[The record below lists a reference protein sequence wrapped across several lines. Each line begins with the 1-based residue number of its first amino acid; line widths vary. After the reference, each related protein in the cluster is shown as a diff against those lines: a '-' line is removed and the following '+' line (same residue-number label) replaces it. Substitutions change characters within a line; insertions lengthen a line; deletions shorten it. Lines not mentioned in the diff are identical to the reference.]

1 MRSNLFDFSEAISES
16 FSWHFL
22 GIYLSF
28 VFFAGLGI
36 WSIVQLIRYHKGS
49 SLLTDSE
56 LRLDT
61 LKTARQN
68 IKQIQEQ
75 YDDIPVHMLRQI
87 LNLDSEAD
95 LETLRQLLPPELQ
108 YTIIGNDVVFLK
120 ETVSKII
127 GPTTL
132 ITATRKD
139 ACFFCQAPISLDA
152 EKCPKCGK
160 EILDCAICK
169 LPIKPSEEVAQCP
182 KCEYIF
188 HFKHLKTWVEFKM
201 KCPTCLRELL
211 PSEVQLDN
219 PDK

>member
-1 MRSNLFDFSEAISES
+1 
-16 FSWHFL
+16 
-22 GIYLSF
+22 
-28 VFFAGLGI
+28 
-36 WSIVQLIRYHKGS
+36 
-49 SLLTDSE
+49 LTDSE

-75 YDDIPVHMLRQI
+75 YDNIPVHMLRQI

-108 YTIIGNDVVFLK
+108 YTVVGDDVVFLK
-120 ETVSKII
+120 ETVSKIVDPATI
-127 GPTTL
+127 

-139 ACFFCQAPISLDA
+139 VCFYCQAPISLNAD
-152 EKCPKCGK
+152 KCPNCSKS
-160 EILDCAICK
+160 ILDCEICK
-169 LPIKPSEEVAQCP
+169 LPIKPGEEVSQCP
-182 KCEYIF
+182 KCEHIF

-211 PSEVQLDN
+211 PSEVEIYSL
-219 PDK
+219 KK